1 MNAVSLFNF
10 FLFILSY
17 AKFSRDFCLF
27 WQSKHHLNT
36 VSQNQRN
43 SSQLISAVN
52 GLLKMGNSRC
62 TEEPQ
67 QQTTWLREWNNSLA
81 SSAGTQ
87 SAGGGMSAPALE
99 LQYYWESLHIH
110 NLKYSQLLK
119 KKKTFV
125 TLASWQPHSSL
136 VSWYFRQVWELDGL
150 LSNGIWWATEKC
162 YPKSSKTA

>member
-119 KKKTFV
+119 KKKKK
-125 TLASWQPHSSL
+125 LLSPRLHGKSKAPHTSL
-136 VSWYFRQVWELDGL
+136 VSWYFRQVCE
-150 LSNGIWWATEKC
+150 S
-162 YPKSSKTA
+162 